1 MQTFC
6 FYTETAEGAIAI
18 TVSFPAHYLLLNSHT
33 HDSAR
38 AWGRKA
44 YQFYANIIFVSS
56 WNSHPERY
64 YYTYSIVRFF

>member
-33 HDSAR
+33 HDSAC

-44 YQFYANIIFVSS
+44 YQFYANIILTLSLYLAGILTQKDTTIRTV
-56 WNSHPERY
+56 
-64 YYTYSIVRFF
+64 